1 MNGVSNACI
10 SGVVARSLHK
20 SVPLVLV
27 LIDQIKA
34 ENVSNSQLKSK
45 TPKLKTATCLLF
57 TTRVI
62 NTAEVALLI
71 CVSFVLIHD
80 NMIS

>member
-1 MNGVSNACI
+1 MGFN
-10 SGVVARSLHK
+10 SGFK
-20 SVPLVLV
+20 G

-34 ENVSNSQLKSK
+34 ENVSKSQLKSK

-57 TTRVI
+57 TTRVM
-62 NTAEVALLI
+62 NMADLVLLI

-80 NMIS
+80 NTIS